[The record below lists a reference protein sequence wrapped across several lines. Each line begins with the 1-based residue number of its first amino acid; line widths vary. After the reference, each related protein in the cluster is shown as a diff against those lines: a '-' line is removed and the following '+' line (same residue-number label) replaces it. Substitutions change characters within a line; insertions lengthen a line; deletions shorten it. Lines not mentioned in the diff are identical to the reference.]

1 MNTDRY
7 TKSVLTV
14 IAVSLS
20 IIAGEK
26 VISVATA
33 DAGAIQRVAI
43 CDPYRSDR
51 SSCALVTNSDLQ
63 VIAR

>member
-43 CDPYRSDR
+43 CDPNSKDLRG
-51 SSCALVTNSDLQ
+51 CAVVAYGGLQ
-63 VIAR
+63 ILNR

>member
-1 MNTDRY
+1 MNADRY

-33 DAGAIQRVAI
+33 DARAIQRVAI
-43 CDPYRSDR
+43 CDPYESDR
-51 SSCALVTNSDLQ
+51 SSCALVTASHLQ
-63 VIAR
+63 VSNR